1 MTKIRIASSKNSAWY
16 LFCSEKC
23 HKNKNMILKILFEN
37 PVLTAFYQKQLVTI
51 THINKN
57 IAKAQPSLRG
67 PVEANQPRYY
77 TSISMITRKKV

>member
-1 MTKIRIASSKNSAWY
+1 MPQKQKYDRTN
-16 LFCSEKC
+16 
-23 HKNKNMILKILFEN
+23 KILFEN
-37 PVLTAFYQKQLVTI
+37 HVLTAFCQKQLATI
-51 THINKN
+51 THMNKN

>member
-1 MTKIRIASSKNSAWY
+1 MVSS
-16 LFCSEKC
+16 LFWKVPQ
-23 HKNKNMILKILFEN
+23 KQKYDRTNKILFEN